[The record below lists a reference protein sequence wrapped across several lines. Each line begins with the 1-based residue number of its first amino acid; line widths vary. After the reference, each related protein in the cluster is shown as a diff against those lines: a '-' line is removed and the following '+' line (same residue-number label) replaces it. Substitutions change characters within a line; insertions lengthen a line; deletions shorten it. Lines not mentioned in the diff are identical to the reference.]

1 MLVVIT
7 PCSSVTAELARLAD
21 CFVPE
26 FWVTSYP
33 PTVPDAGA
41 GLHCVVG
48 FIAGEA
54 AVDAAAMRQSEVVRK
69 ALDQL
74 DAMFREADVAFQT
87 P

>member
-1 MLVVIT
+1 MQAL
-7 PCSSVTAELARLAD
+7 PASVSYRRPPRVAD

-33 PTVPDAGA
+33 PTAPAVGA
-41 GLHCVVG
+41 GLHCMVG

-54 AVDAAAMRQSEVVRK
+54 AAAAGAMRQSEVVRK

-74 DAMFREADVAFQT
+74 DAMFREAADASRE